1 MWVKKNNAM
10 NQQHQIIGL
19 KTEKLW
25 WNDGK
30 LSRNKAHTHK
40 FTRSLTRSQSNI
52 RTHIGTHT
60 HTHHVKMYCK
70 YKIWSWRRLTISM
83 CIAYWCV
90 LGVVWNYFPFIFF
103 RFILLLFATSYI
115 DFFPSQQNIYFGFYG
130 LFYFLIFLG
139 QMKKGKILCVYLY
152 KRRALLVLFFPVCAR
167 VCLCVSDIL
176 NLMAL
181 FFASECGQI
190 FFVFC
195 FFSFEKALWS

>member
-1 MWVKKNNAM
+1 M

-30 LSRNKAHTHK
+30 LSRNKAHTH
-40 FTRSLTRSQSNI
+40 TQIHSLAHSLAVKY
-52 RTHIGTHT
+52 THAHWHTHT

-103 RFILLLFATSYI
+103 PFHSSSFRNIVHWFLSLSTKYIFWFLWFVLFSYI
-115 DFFPSQQNIYFGFYG
+115 SWADEERKNIMC
-130 LFYFLIFLG
+130 IF
-139 QMKKGKILCVYLY
+139 V
-152 KRRALLVLFFPVCAR
+152 
-167 VCLCVSDIL
+167 
-176 NLMAL
+176 
-181 FFASECGQI
+181 
-190 FFVFC
+190 
-195 FFSFEKALWS
+195 